1 MKKYLYVISLSLLI
15 LTGCVNDRMS
25 NNSNKNEDTKVIES
39 AGVTEDKNVGVFQ
52 FTNASLVW
60 KDNKWSL
67 EVTVTNTSDVNQ
79 KLSYFVV
86 EFYAEDTL
94 VTSVNSLSDS
104 TIKAHEAT
112 SLHITSN
119 EDLSNI
125 TKVNYKVER

>member
-1 MKKYLYVISLSLLI
+1 MKKYLFVITLSILI

-25 NNSNKNEDTKVIES
+25 NNSKNNEDTKVIES
-39 AGVTEDKNVGVFQ
+39 AGVTEDKNVSVFQ
-52 FTNASLVW
+52 FTNASLIW
-60 KDNKWSL
+60 KNNKWSL
-67 EVTVTNTSDVNQ
+67 EVTVTNTSDVDQ

-94 VTSVNSLSDS
+94 VTSVNSLSAS

-125 TKVNYKVER
+125 TKVIYKVER